1 MKKDSPFESYY
12 ESSQLKRK
20 GTYNIGIEC
29 GVCIENGESVTYE
42 PCLFRSRRR

>member
-20 GTYNIGIEC
+20 GTYNIGIE
-29 GVCIENGESVTYE
+29 NGETVTYG
-42 PCLFRSRRR
+42 PCLLRSQRR